1 MNRRSCFHHSALF
14 LDYSFSV
21 EEEGEEETL
30 GDYSHNE
37 SLKVIG
43 YELIVLGKQYVSLA
57 AGCELIV
64 NLCRS

>member
-1 MNRRSCFHHSALF
+1 MFIRTLF
-14 LDYSFSV
+14 LCLLFFSVAEEEEESLDYSSN
-21 EEEGEEETL
+21 
-30 GDYSHNE
+30 NE